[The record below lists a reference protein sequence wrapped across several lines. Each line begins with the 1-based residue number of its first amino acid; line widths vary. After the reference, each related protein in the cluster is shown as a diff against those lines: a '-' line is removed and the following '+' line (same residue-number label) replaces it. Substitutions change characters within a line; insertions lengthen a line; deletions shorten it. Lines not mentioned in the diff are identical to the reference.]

1 MATLAAPPPVRSRVL
16 AAFVAAV
23 IGGGGAVVIHSLF
36 GLPQIPDPQSWALL
50 SVLAVVTASFALK
63 VPGVPVYLSIS
74 DAFFIAAG
82 LLFGP
87 APAALTIAA
96 DSLIVSARRKAE
108 RRQLLFNVTSSALS
122 LWCGVQVFYLLAG
135 HEPMARSLRSPDER
149 TILPLA
155 CLAVVYFALNS
166 GLTAVA
172 VALSKGASPW
182 RFWREHFAVMSVNYL
197 AAASAAYFL
206 ILLVRHAGA
215 GALALVIPLLMVC
228 HLAMRSWLGRVDD
241 AQKHL
246 QDVNRLYLST
256 ISAFS
261 TAIEAKDGVTSDHI
275 HRVQGYAMGL
285 ARALGVADE
294 PTLKAIE
301 AAALLH
307 DTGKLAIPEHIL
319 NKPGKLTAHEFETM
333 KTHVDIGADILA
345 SIDFPYP
352 VVPIVRAHHEH
363 WNGNGYPRGLRGE
376 EIPIGARILSVVDC
390 FDALT
395 SDRPY
400 RPALSDAAALEI
412 IRQSRGTMYDPQ
424 VVDTFAQRLQR
435 HRSRPAAESR
445 LDAVLG
451 HVQGRQ
457 CGGVPAAG
465 SDRGGRRRPRHGGR
479 AGGAA
484 RLRQPGPAGCRHA
497 HARRHRRAR
506 RAAHLRHVAPAPPW
520 RCSGS
525 TRPAA
530 SSRRS
535 TSPGQAPPRC
545 PDLAVR
551 LGERLTGWV
560 GANLRAMPNA
570 DARLDLRSTTPPD
583 VRSAGACR
591 WSPTARWSVCSRSMD
606 REPFSD
612 DQSRTVEMV
621 APQLAAAVAAV
632 EAAATPTA
640 EPARPARSGMR
651 VVARR

>member
-1 MATLAAPPPVRSRVL
+1 
-16 AAFVAAV
+16 
-23 IGGGGAVVIHSLF
+23 
-36 GLPQIPDPQSWALL
+36 
-50 SVLAVVTASFALK
+50 
-63 VPGVPVYLSIS
+63 
-74 DAFFIAAG
+74 
-82 LLFGP
+82 
-87 APAALTIAA
+87 
-96 DSLIVSARRKAE
+96 
-108 RRQLLFNVTSSALS
+108 
-122 LWCGVQVFYLLAG
+122 
-135 HEPMARSLRSPDER
+135 MARSLRSPDEH

-155 CLAVVYFALNS
+155 CLAAVYFALNS

-172 VALSKGASPW
+172 VALSKGVSPW

-215 GALALVIPLLMVC
+215 GALALVVPLLMVC

-246 QDVNRLYLST
+246 QDVNRLYMST

-275 HRVQGYAMGL
+275 HRVQAYAMGL
-285 ARALGVADE
+285 AQALGVSDE
-294 PTLKAIE
+294 ATLKAIE

-352 VVPIVRAHHEH
+352 VVPIVRAHHEQ
-363 WNGNGYPRGLRGE
+363 WSGKGYPRGLRGE

-400 RPALSDAAALEI
+400 RPALTDAAALAI
-412 IRQSRGTMYDPQ
+412 IQQGRGTMYDPA
-424 VVDTFAQRLQR
+424 VVDTFARVYGEIAPSSLPQ
-435 HRSRPAAESR
+435 PK
-445 LDAVLG
+445 LDAVLTTIRG
-451 HVQGRQ
+451 NATA
-457 CGGVPAAG
+457 PAAG
-465 SDRGGRRRPRHGGR
+465 TAPPPAVVPTASATAAAPPELL
-479 AGGAA
+479 AFVSLA
-484 RLRQPGPAGCRHA
+484 RLAAGTPTVA
-497 HARRHRRAR
+497 DIGALAGS
-506 RAAHLRHVAPAPPW
+506 HLRHVAPGATIALF
-520 RCSGS
+520 GLDH
-525 TRPAA
+525 TRSQLTAQYVTGPAA
-530 SSRRS
+530 AAV
-535 TSPGQAPPRC
+535 TG
-545 PDLAVR
+545 LTVR

-570 DARLDLRSTTPPD
+570 DARLDLLESTPGT
-583 VRSAGACR
+583 VRSASALPLVADGTLVGVLTLY
-591 WSPTARWSVCSRSMD
+591 SP
-606 REPFSD
+606 EPLGD
-612 DQSRTVEMV
+612 DQSRTIEMI

-632 EAAATPTA
+632 EGAAAEAGRTAAATRTS
-640 EPARPARSGMR
+640 RSSMR